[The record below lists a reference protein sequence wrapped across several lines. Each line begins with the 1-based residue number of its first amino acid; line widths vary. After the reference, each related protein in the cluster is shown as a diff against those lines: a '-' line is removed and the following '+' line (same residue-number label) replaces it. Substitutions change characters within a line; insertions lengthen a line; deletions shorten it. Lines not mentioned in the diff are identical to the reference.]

1 MVDDL
6 LPHYQ
11 AELTAIRRL
20 AGAFAAANPKVAGR
34 LRLSET
40 VAEDPHVARLIE
52 SVAFL
57 TGRIRLKLDDTF
69 PELTDA
75 LLGVLYPHYLA
86 PIPSMAVV
94 GMTCQP
100 DLSGAYRVPRGTEI
114 DTSSAHGE
122 PCRFRTGFDTT
133 LWPVEVA
140 QASLA
145 ARPFQAP
152 NNPRAANAVACLR
165 LTVRCVQPEQTV
177 SKLGVDRLRLF
188 LRGAA
193 HEAYPLYELLLNNA
207 VSVALADTPEDRSPV
222 ILGPEVLKPVG
233 FEEDEG
239 LLPWSARSAPGYRL
253 LSEFFAFPEKFLFVD
268 LTGLDAKVMLDAGNT
283 LEVFVYLDRTF
294 GDLERTVSAGSF
306 ALGCTPV
313 VNLLR
318 QRAEPIEIT
327 QTQPDYRVIPDA
339 RRPKG
344 MEVYRVE
351 RVLATAPTDETV
363 AVQPFYGMT
372 HGAGGADD
380 GPPWYW
386 MADRRA
392 GVTDDGGT
400 EVWLGLVDMDF
411 ARANRDGWV
420 LSVETLCLNR
430 DLPNQLPFGGGNPRL
445 ALTEATAAVTGV
457 TALTAP
463 TRTLRPAGGPGGR
476 WRLVSHLALNHLSLA
491 GGPEAVQALRE
502 ILTLYDVRGAPE
514 TQALIES
521 VVGLSAVHGVA
532 RTHARVGAAMAR
544 GLDVAL
550 DLDERATPG
559 VGTFL
564 FASVLDRF
572 LGLYCSL
579 NSFTRLSVSVR
590 GRPGVLR
597 RFAPRSGTRVM
608 L

>member
-11 AELTAIRRL
+11 SELTAIRRL
-20 AGAFAAANPKVAGR
+20 AGAFAAANPKIAGR

-52 SVAFL
+52 SFAFL

-100 DLSGAYRVPRGTEI
+100 DLSGSYTVPRGAEI
-114 DTSSAHGE
+114 DTSPAHGE
-122 PCRFRTGFDTT
+122 PCRFRTGFETT
-133 LWPVEVA
+133 LWPVTLEKA
-140 QASLA
+140 TLAS
-145 ARPFQAP
+145 RPFQAP
-152 NNPRAANAVACLR
+152 NNPRAASAVACLR
-165 LTVRCVQPEQTV
+165 LTFRCVQGEQTF

-188 LRGAA
+188 LRGAP
-193 HEAYPLYELLLNNA
+193 HEAYPLYELLLNNT
-207 VSVALADTPEDRSPV
+207 VSVALADTPEDRAPV
-222 ILGPEVLKPVG
+222 ILGPESVRPVG
-233 FEEDEG
+233 FGEDEG
-239 LLPWSARSAPGYRL
+239 LLPWSSRSAPGYRL

-268 LTGLDAKVMLDAGNT
+268 LTGLDAKVMIDAGNT
-283 LEVFVYLDRTF
+283 LEVFVYLDRAF
-294 GDLERTVSAGSF
+294 GDLERTVAAGSF

-313 VNLLR
+313 VNMLR
-318 QRAEPIEIT
+318 QRAEPIEVT

-344 MEVYRVE
+344 LEVYRVE
-351 RVLATAPTDETV
+351 RVLATGPDDETV
-363 AVQPFYGMT
+363 EVQPFYGMS
-372 HGAGGADD
+372 HGLAGGDD

-386 MADRRA
+386 LADRRPGA
-392 GVTDDGGT
+392 TDDNGT
-400 EVWLGLVDMDF
+400 EVHLGMVDLDF

-420 LSVETLCLNR
+420 LSVETLCINR
-430 DLPNQLPFGGGNPRL
+430 DLPNQLPFGGGNPRM
-445 ALTEATAAVTGV
+445 ALTEATAAVTAV
-457 TALTAP
+457 TALTPP

-476 WRLVSHLALNHLSLA
+476 WQLVSHLALNHLSLT
-491 GGPEAVQALRE
+491 GGDEAVRALRE
-502 ILTLYDVRGAPE
+502 ILALYDVRGTPE
-514 TQALIES
+514 TRALVES
-521 VVGLSAVHGVA
+521 IVGLSTTQGVA
-532 RTHARVGAAMAR
+532 RTHARVGAAIAR

-550 DLDERATPG
+550 ELDERATPAT
-559 VGTFL
+559 GTFL
-564 FASVLDRF
+564 FASVLDHF
-572 LGLYCSL
+572 LGLYCSI
-579 NSFTRLSVSVR
+579 NSFSRLSVSVR

-597 RFAPRSGTRVM
+597 RFAPRSGRRGM

>member
-11 AELTAIRRL
+11 SELTAIRRL
-20 AGAFAAANPKVAGR
+20 AGAFAAANPKIAGR

-52 SVAFL
+52 SFAFL

-75 LLGVLYPHYLA
+75 LLGVLYPHFLA

-94 GMTCQP
+94 GMTCQA
-100 DLSGAYRVPRGTEI
+100 DLSGGYTVARGTEI
-114 DTSSAHGE
+114 DTSPAHGE
-122 PCRFRTGFDTT
+122 PCRFRTGYDTT
-133 LWPVEVA
+133 LWPVRL
-140 QASLA
+140 QAAALA
-145 ARPFQAP
+145 SRPFQAP
-152 NNPRAANAVACLR
+152 NNPRAGSAVACLR
-165 LTVRCVQPEQTV
+165 LTFQCLQPEQTF
-177 SKLGVDRLRLF
+177 SALGVDRLRLF
-188 LRGAA
+188 LRGAP
-193 HEAYPLYELLLNNA
+193 HESFPLYELLLNNT
-207 VSVALADTPEDRSPV
+207 VSVALADTPEDRAPV
-222 ILGPEVLKPVG
+222 ILPPDVVRPVG
-233 FEEDEG
+233 FAEDEG

-268 LTGLDAKVMLDAGNT
+268 LAGLDAKVMLNAGNT

-313 VNLLR
+313 VNLIR
-318 QRAEPIEIT
+318 QRAEPIDVT
-327 QTQPDYRVIPDA
+327 QAMSDYRVIPDS

-344 MEVYRVE
+344 LEVYRVE
-351 RVLATAPTDETV
+351 RVTATSPDDDTV
-363 AVQPFYGMT
+363 EVRPFYGVS
-372 HGAGGADD
+372 HGLGDPDD
-380 GPPWYW
+380 GRPWYW
-386 MADRRA
+386 MTDRRP
-392 GVTDDGGT
+392 GVTDDTGT
-400 EVWLGLVDMDF
+400 EVYLGLVDLDF
-411 ARANRDGWV
+411 ERANRDGWV
-420 LSVETLCLNR
+420 LSVETLCINR
-430 DLPNQLPFGGGNPRL
+430 DLPNRLPFGGGNPKM
-445 ALTEATAAVTGV
+445 ALNQASAAVIGV

-463 TRTLRPAGGPGGR
+463 TRTLRPGGGPGGR
-476 WRLVSHLALNHLSLA
+476 WQLVSHLALNHLSLA
-491 GGPEAVQALRE
+491 GGDEAVHALRE
-502 ILTLYDVRGAPE
+502 ILALYDVRGTAE
-514 TQALIES
+514 TRALVES
-521 VVGLSAVHGVA
+521 VVGMSTTQGVA

-550 DLDERATPG
+550 ELDERATPAT
-559 VGTFL
+559 GTFL
-564 FASVLDRF
+564 FASVLDHF
-572 LGLYCSL
+572 LGLYCSI